1 MARKSAGI
9 TIKVNRPFINESG
22 LANMS
27 YYRCGDLIQK
37 DVVFDVCEFNDVDLI
52 AEMLLTFIASRV
64 DYVESKDNKKPN
76 TLKLDEEDIKWI
88 VDYLFD
94 SILPESGY
102 VLTTETYR
110 ITKQQIRTLVYVE
123 SLMYSGLV
131 EVEWYDW
138 L

>member
-1 MARKSAGI
+1 MARKGAGI
-9 TIKVNRPFINESG
+9 TIKVNRPFTNESG

-102 VLTTETYR
+102 ILTTETYR
-110 ITKQQIRTLVYVE
+110 ITKQQIRTLVYIE

-138 L
+138 W

>member
-27 YYRCGDLIQK
+27 YYRCGDLIQN
-37 DVVFDVCEFNDVDLI
+37 DVVFDVCEFNSVDLI
-52 AEMLLTFIASRV
+52 EEMLQTFITSRV
-64 DYVESKDNKKPN
+64 DYIKSKDNKKPN
-76 TLKLDEEDIKWI
+76 TFKLDEEDIKLI

-94 SILPESGY
+94 SILPESNY

>member
-1 MARKSAGI
+1 MGRKSAGI
-9 TIKVNRPFINESG
+9 TIKVNRPFANESG

-37 DVVFDVCEFNDVDLI
+37 DVIFDVCEFNSVDLI
-52 AEMLLTFIASRV
+52 EEMLARFIVSHV

-94 SILPESGY
+94 GILPESGY

-110 ITKQQIRTLVYVE
+110 IIKQQIRTLVHVE
-123 SLMYSGLV
+123 SHMHNGLV